1 MRACFRWRPGGC
13 SVARRCMRWR
23 PIRSSS
29 RATPSSSLKRL
40 ASRPLSRP
48 LPRFLKA
55 CRRERTDVTPVWF
68 MRQAGRYMPEYR
80 KLRERHSIL
89 DLCRHPDLSAEVTL
103 QPVER
108 LGVDAA
114 ILFADILLP
123 FEPLDLGL
131 RFAAGEG
138 PSIDRPITTAA
149 DVSRLPHIDP
159 EQELRYVLEAVR
171 LARRA
176 LPADVPLIGFAGAP
190 STLASYAIE
199 GGSSRTFTKTK
210 RFMYQAPDTWHLL
223 LNKLADLVGKFL
235 AAQARAGAHA
245 LQVFDS
251 WVGCLSP
258 DDYRTYV
265 QPHSRKALSLA
276 GAAKVPLIHFGTG
289 TATFLEDFAAAGGEV
304 ISIDWRIP
312 LDAAWVRLGDRAI
325 QGNLEP
331 AALLAPA
338 AERTRQVR
346 DILTRAGGR
355 PGHIFNLGHGVLP
368 ETDVAAVRAVVDLVH
383 GG

>member
-1 MRACFRWRPGGC
+1 
-13 SVARRCMRWR
+13 
-23 PIRSSS
+23 
-29 RATPSSSLKRL
+29 
-40 ASRPLSRP
+40 
-48 LPRFLKA
+48 
-55 CRRERTDVTPVWF
+55 
-68 MRQAGRYMPEYR
+68 MRQAGRYIPQYR
-80 KLRERHSIL
+80 KLRKAHSIL
-89 DLCRHPDLSAEVTL
+89 DLCHSPELAAAVTL

-114 ILFADILLP
+114 IIFADILLP
-123 FEPLDLGL
+123 FEPLRLGL

-138 PSIDRPITTAA
+138 PLIDRPIRDAN
-149 DVSRLPHIDP
+149 DVERLPSFNV
-159 EQELRYVLEAVR
+159 EAELGFVLDAIR

-190 STLASYAIE
+190 FTLASYAIE
-199 GGSSRTFTKTK
+199 GGASRTFTKTK
-210 RFMYQAPDTWHLL
+210 QFMYQTPDAWHLL
-223 LNKLADLVGKFL
+223 LSKLADLVGEYL
-235 AAQARAGAHA
+235 AAQARAGAQA
-245 LQVFDS
+245 LQLFDS

-258 DDYRTYV
+258 DDYRTYA
-265 QPHSRKALSLA
+265 QPHSRKALSVAKDA
-276 GAAKVPLIHFGTG
+276 GVPLIHFGTG
-289 TATFLEDFAAAGGEV
+289 TATFLEDFAAAGGDV

-312 LDAAWVRLGDRAI
+312 LDAAWSRLGDRAI

-346 DILTRAGGR
+346 DILKRAAGR